1 MNCIFVGMVTS
12 LSSKFELSVKNI
24 GLKLLNVIND
34 LCRGKCSMYLKEYLM
49 LALLIIPLLFI
60 ELNINCMLKFPS
72 KYKNIPFKN
81 KSGINLNYT
90 VLSSLFGNVH

>member
-24 GLKLLNVIND
+24 GLKQLNVIND
-34 LCRGKCSMYLKEYLM
+34 LCRGKFSMYLKEYLK
-49 LALLIIPLLFI
+49 LALLIILLFV

-72 KYKNIPFKN
+72 IYKNIPFKN

-90 VLSSLFGNVH
+90 VLFSLFGNVH